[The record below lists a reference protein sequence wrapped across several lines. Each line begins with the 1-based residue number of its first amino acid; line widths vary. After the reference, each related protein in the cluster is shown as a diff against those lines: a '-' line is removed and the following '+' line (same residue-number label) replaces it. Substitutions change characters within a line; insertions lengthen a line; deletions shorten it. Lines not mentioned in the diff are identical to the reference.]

1 MKNKLRV
8 LHLSDTHGFHDLLN
22 IPQDIDVLAFTG
34 DESNHRDP
42 YRNEAEFYDFAQW
55 FINLPIK
62 HKLFI
67 VGNHST
73 YIFHNEKTVRE
84 LFLKN
89 NITWLHKSSVIIDG
103 VNFYGDGISPR
114 FGDWVY
120 TTDRAKTNKHWDLIP
135 QDTQVLLTHT
145 PPKGILDI
153 TENRFHEIEL
163 VGDSALWKRVQKL
176 PLLKAHIFGH
186 IHNNKSI
193 INTGIRT
200 INNITFSNATAVTDA
215 QFNKGITFHGNIIE
229 I

>member
-1 MKNKLRV
+1 MKI
-8 LHLSDTHGFHDLLN
+8 LHISDTHGLHHQLN
-22 IPQDIDVLAFTG
+22 IKNDIDVLAFTG

-55 FINLPIK
+55 FIDLPIK

-73 YIFHNEKTVRE
+73 YIFHNEKIVRD
-84 LFLKN
+84 LFQKN
-89 NITWLHKSSVIIDG
+89 NITWLHKSSVVIDG
-103 VNFYGDGISPR
+103 IKFYGDGISPR

-135 QDTQVLLTHT
+135 EDTQVLLTHT

-153 TENRFHEIEL
+153 SENRLHEIEL

-176 PLLKAHIFGH
+176 SLLKANLFGH
-186 IHNNKSI
+186 IHNYKDI
-193 INTGIRT
+193 INTGTRT
-200 INNITFSNATAVTDA
+200 VDKVVFSNATAVTDA
-215 QFNKGITFHGNIIE
+215 KFNEGITFHGNIIE

>member
-1 MKNKLRV
+1 MRI
-8 LHLSDTHGFHDLLN
+8 LHISDTHGLHHQINILN
-22 IPQDIDVLAFTG
+22 NIDVLVFTG

-55 FINLPIK
+55 FIDLPIK

-73 YIFHNEKTVRE
+73 YIFHNEKIVRD
-84 LFLKN
+84 LFQKN
-89 NITWLHKSSVIIDG
+89 KITWLHKSSIVIDG
-103 VNFYGDGISPR
+103 IKFYGDGISPR

-135 QDTQVLLTHT
+135 EDTQVLLTHT

-153 TENRFHEIEL
+153 SENRLHEIEL
-163 VGDSALWKRVQKL
+163 VGDSALLKKVNKL
-176 PLLKAHIFGH
+176 PLLKAHLFGH
-186 IHNNKSI
+186 IHNYKDI
-193 INTGIRT
+193 INTGTRT
-200 INNITFSNATAVTDA
+200 INEVVFSNATAVTDA